1 MNSTEGKRRLSM
13 KYRTLVWGVISPIL
27 AVIAYLLVYAFL
39 TRRSPD
45 PEKDW
50 LFRLS
55 ISSLSMT
62 LPFLIT
68 FWSAVSDWR
77 KKALSL
83 PGRVGLCV
91 GVLSLGLL
99 AKPVTD
105 GMTRWKQVRN
115 QSLQGVP
122 APLFATPDINGNM
135 VRLAEHRGQVVLV
148 NIWATWC
155 GPCRTEMPSLDH
167 LYRDRKD
174 RGLVVL
180 GISGESVETQRKF
193 LEKVPVAYPLLTVKG
208 QVPGLYQ
215 DIARYPATFLID
227 RQGYLQPAPDPEQS
241 FDKLVSA
248 VDSLLGSSAVTS
260 AQVK

>member
-1 MNSTEGKRRLSM
+1 M
-13 KYRTLVWGVISPIL
+13 KYRTLVWGVISPVL
-27 AVIAYLLVYAFL
+27 AVIAYLLVYRYL
-39 TRRSPD
+39 THRSPD

-55 ISSLSMT
+55 VSSLSMT

-68 FWSAVSDWR
+68 SWSAFSDWR
-77 KKALSL
+77 KKALSVSGKIGICL
-83 PGRVGLCV
+83 AVM
-91 GVLSLGLL
+91 SLGLL

-105 GMTRWKQVRN
+105 GRTHWKQVRN

-135 VRLAEHRGQVVLV
+135 HRLAQHRGQVVLV

-174 RGLVVL
+174 RGLVVF
-180 GISGESVETQRKF
+180 GISDESVATQKRF
-193 LEKVPVAYPLLTVKG
+193 LEKVSVAYPLLTVNG
-208 QVPGLYQ
+208 QVPNFYRY
-215 DIARYPATFLID
+215 IARYPATFLID

-241 FDKLVSA
+241 FDKLVFA
-248 VDSLLGSSAVTS
+248 VDSLLGSSAVPS
-260 AQVK
+260 KEVK

>member
-1 MNSTEGKRRLSM
+1 MR
-13 KYRTLVWGVISPIL
+13 YRTLIWGVISPVLAIL
-27 AVIAYLLVYAFL
+27 AYVLVYAIL

-68 FWSAVSDWR
+68 FCSAVSDRR
-77 KKALSL
+77 KRALSAS
-83 PGRVGLCV
+83 GKIGLCV
-91 GVLSLGLL
+91 AVLSLGLL
-99 AKPVTD
+99 AKPITD
-105 GMTRWKQVRN
+105 GVMRWKQARN

-122 APLFATPDINGNM
+122 APLFATPDIKGKM
-135 VRLAEHRGQVVLV
+135 HRLAEHRGQVVLV

-174 RGLVVL
+174 RGLMVF
-180 GISGESVETQRKF
+180 GISDESAATQQKF
-193 LEKVPVAYPLLTVKG
+193 LEKISVAYPLLTVNG
-208 QVPGLYQ
+208 QVPSLYR
-215 DIARYPATFLID
+215 DIARYPATFLVD
-227 RQGYLQPAPDPEQS
+227 REGYLHPAPDPEQS
-241 FDKLVSA
+241 FDKLVSS
-248 VDSLLGSSAVTS
+248 VDSLLGSNAVSST
-260 AQVK
+260 QVK